1 MYFLPK
7 LLLDDNYN
15 NKIVFKE
22 NYQILILKHNSNF
35 KMLMGKLPSLANL
48 VDILIITQLL
58 MANIQLPFP
67 TTY

>member
-15 NKIVFKE
+15 NKIVFKD

-48 VDILIITQLL
+48 VDILIIT
-58 MANIQLPFP
+58 
-67 TTY
+67 